1 MLTSSKCKLILLLFL
16 ILSSAIYASKDI
28 PERSK
33 HGMVVS
39 ASNLATDVGVSI
51 LKKGGNA
58 IDASVAV
65 GFALAVTYPNA
76 GNIGGG
82 GFMVLHLSN
91 GKNTTIDFREM
102 APLAAHEKMYLDTL
116 GNFIPALSQTGW
128 TSSGVPGTVA
138 GLIYALD
145 KYGTM
150 KLKDVLQPAIDLAE
164 NGFVLSGKM
173 AESINYYHEDFLKI
187 ESSKKILTHNAGK
200 FLEGDTLIQK
210 DLANTLRLIRD
221 KGEQVFYK
229 GEIAKII
236 VEESKKHGGVFSI
249 KDFEDYKA
257 IERTPIEGIYRGYK
271 IISMPPPSSGG
282 ICLIEALN
290 VLENYSFS
298 KESFNSPEY
307 IHTLV
312 EVMKHIYANRS
323 DHIGDPDFYDVPVD
337 FLISKQHAAEIKDKI
352 RNEAT
357 PSEDISASKIP
368 QHREKEETTHYSVAD
383 EFGNAV
389 STTYTI
395 NGSYGN
401 KIVVDGLGFLLN
413 NEMDDFS
420 AKPGVPNQFG
430 LTGSKANSIQP
441 KKRMLSSMTPTIV
454 LKDDKPFMV
463 IGSPGGSTIITSV
476 LQSILNVIDLDM
488 NIYNAIAAPKI
499 HHQWL
504 PDKID
509 YEKTALSEDVKNNLI
524 SRGHKLNEVK
534 SLGRLEGI
542 VIDSGNKTFY
552 GATDPRGFGKA
563 AGW

>member
-16 ILSSAIYASKDI
+16 ILSSAIAATKDK
-28 PERSK
+28 PERTK

-51 LKKGGNA
+51 LKMGGNA

-65 GFALAVTYPNA
+65 GFALSVAYPSA

-91 GKNTTIDFREM
+91 GKNTTIDFREI
-102 APLAAHEKMYLDTL
+102 APLAAHEKMYLDSL
-116 GNFIPALSQTGW
+116 ENFIPALSQAGW
-128 TSSGVPGTVA
+128 TSAGVPGTVA
-138 GLIYALD
+138 GLIYVLE

-150 KLKDVLQPAIDLAE
+150 KLADVIQPAIDLAE
-164 NGFVLSGKM
+164 NGFTLSTKM
-173 AESINYYHEDFLKI
+173 AESINYDYEDFIQI
-187 ESSKKILTHNAGK
+187 ESSKKIFTHNGGK

-229 GEIAKII
+229 GEIAKKI
-236 VEESKKHGGVFSI
+236 VEESKKHGGVFSL
-249 KDFEDYKA
+249 KDFDDYKV
-257 IERTPIEGIYRGYK
+257 IERTPVEGIYRGYK

-312 EVMKHIYANRS
+312 EVMKHIYADRS

-488 NIYNAIAAPKI
+488 NIYDAIAAPKI

>member
-91 GKNTTIDFREM
+91 GKNTTIDFREI

-221 KGEQVFYK
+221 KGEQVFY
-229 GEIAKII
+229 
-236 VEESKKHGGVFSI
+236 
-249 KDFEDYKA
+249 
-257 IERTPIEGIYRGYK
+257 
-271 IISMPPPSSGG
+271 
-282 ICLIEALN
+282 
-290 VLENYSFS
+290 
-298 KESFNSPEY
+298 
-307 IHTLV
+307 
-312 EVMKHIYANRS
+312 
-323 DHIGDPDFYDVPVD
+323 
-337 FLISKQHAAEIKDKI
+337 
-352 RNEAT
+352 
-357 PSEDISASKIP
+357 
-368 QHREKEETTHYSVAD
+368 
-383 EFGNAV
+383 
-389 STTYTI
+389 
-395 NGSYGN
+395 
-401 KIVVDGLGFLLN
+401 
-413 NEMDDFS
+413 
-420 AKPGVPNQFG
+420 
-430 LTGSKANSIQP
+430 
-441 KKRMLSSMTPTIV
+441 
-454 LKDDKPFMV
+454 
-463 IGSPGGSTIITSV
+463 
-476 LQSILNVIDLDM
+476 
-488 NIYNAIAAPKI
+488 
-499 HHQWL
+499 
-504 PDKID
+504 
-509 YEKTALSEDVKNNLI
+509 
-524 SRGHKLNEVK
+524 
-534 SLGRLEGI
+534 
-542 VIDSGNKTFY
+542 
-552 GATDPRGFGKA
+552 
-563 AGW
+563 

>member
-1 MLTSSKCKLILLLFL
+1 
-16 ILSSAIYASKDI
+16 
-28 PERSK
+28 
-33 HGMVVS
+33 
-39 ASNLATDVGVSI
+39 
-51 LKKGGNA
+51 
-58 IDASVAV
+58 
-65 GFALAVTYPNA
+65 
-76 GNIGGG
+76 
-82 GFMVLHLSN
+82 
-91 GKNTTIDFREM
+91 
-102 APLAAHEKMYLDTL
+102 
-116 GNFIPALSQTGW
+116 
-128 TSSGVPGTVA
+128 
-138 GLIYALD
+138 
-145 KYGTM
+145 
-150 KLKDVLQPAIDLAE
+150 
-164 NGFVLSGKM
+164 
-173 AESINYYHEDFLKI
+173 
-187 ESSKKILTHNAGK
+187 
-200 FLEGDTLIQK
+200 
-210 DLANTLRLIRD
+210 
-221 KGEQVFYK
+221 
-229 GEIAKII
+229 
-236 VEESKKHGGVFSI
+236 
-249 KDFEDYKA
+249 
-257 IERTPIEGIYRGYK
+257 
-271 IISMPPPSSGG
+271 MPPPSSGG